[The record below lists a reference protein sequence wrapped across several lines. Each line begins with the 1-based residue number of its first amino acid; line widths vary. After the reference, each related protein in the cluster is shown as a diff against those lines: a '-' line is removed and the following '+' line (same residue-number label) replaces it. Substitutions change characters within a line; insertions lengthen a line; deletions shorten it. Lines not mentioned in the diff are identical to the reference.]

1 MRKFVLQIKRLK
13 FILVVSLR
21 DVVTLRIYDL
31 TFSHV
36 DNEECQCILYF
47 KHNYIFMFSSGI
59 TNVKKNTL
67 QQ

>member
-36 DNEECQCILYF
+36 DNEECQCILF
-47 KHNYIFMFSSGI
+47 
-59 TNVKKNTL
+59 
-67 QQ
+67 